1 MVTMLGV
8 SQIVTKT
15 KRAGSSILS
24 SVSRGMSIHSD
35 PEVVTSEQGETV
47 PKRREIIPEQPR
59 TVPKPQKSTPK
70 PQGSASKPQES
81 IPEPQGRVSKQEET
95 IPVQQKVI
103 PVQQETISVQQ
114 EFIPV
119 RQKTIPAQ
127 QETIIE
133 QQEVIPVKQEAT
145 PELRQEVIPERQE
158 TIPELRREIVPERR
172 ETIPEVRQ
180 EIIPERRETIPELRR
195 EIIPER
201 RETIP
206 ERQETIPKCQEIIPE
221 LGDATAEPRYTTAG
235 PSSRATAEDTSLFQH
250 SDWYDRPDQGLD
262 LNLAAAQTGNWKRWT
277 VKLEFTQQGS
287 RRTGTAFYINL
298 AQKSGRILLTA
309 GHNLISEDGEIVQ
322 DMKISETGEVI
333 TPANIFISKIYRN
346 KPCSD
351 SKVDDYGMIL
361 LPGRPQGGF
370 GFSLKVAEASSSDMR
385 QIGVNIIGYH
395 QIINEP
401 DFYSGRID
409 QVAPKYLKYNIQSVP
424 GNSGGPVWIGS
435 EGREIAIGIHN
446 YGGDKK
452 KKKSPAQGTRI
463 HLGVLE
469 DICRWTAGTGCNVG
483 YLSKRLA
490 VCGLKPPHDKYP
502 DPELTFYMKF
512 TRGVRTAKA
521 RLGAEELETTFDVL
535 PGLTPSC
542 AVGPNGFQK
551 SLTPARY
558 VFRFK
563 EWTAWQEN
571 SDDEGEDTGGR
582 RVAPTNSEPKP
593 QWVRWRT
600 DKDIDRVELSERI
613 RDDSLVELQDK
624 AKGFQI
630 IQGQRKLRMMVDE
643 VDQMPPE
650 GPEGLYE
657 LYESER
663 VGFIPAKDK
672 HTENLY
678 CLFRFA

>member
-1 MVTMLGV
+1 MIGV
-8 SQIVTKT
+8 SQIVNKT
-15 KRAGSSILS
+15 KRAGSSIIS

-35 PEVVTSEQGETV
+35 PEVVASGQRETA
-47 PKRREIIPEQPR
+47 PKQREIIPEQPR
-59 TVPKPQKSTPK
+59 TVLKSQKSIPK
-70 PQGSASKPQES
+70 NQGSTPEPQEN

-95 IPVQQKVI
+95 TPVQQKVM
-103 PVQQETISVQQ
+103 PVQQETISVRR

-119 RQKTIPAQ
+119 RLETIIERQDTIPAQ
-127 QETIIE
+127 RVEQETIIE
-133 QQEVIPVKQEAT
+133 QQE
-145 PELRQEVIPERQE
+145 
-158 TIPELRREIVPERR
+158 
-172 ETIPEVRQ
+172 
-180 EIIPERRETIPELRR
+180 EIIPERRDTIPELRR

-201 RETIP
+201 QETIPEVQQEIIP
-206 ERQETIPKCQEIIPE
+206 ERQEISPE

-235 PSSRATAEDTSLFQH
+235 PSSRATAEDNSLFQH

-262 LNLAAAQTGNWKRWT
+262 LNLAAAQTGNWKSWT

-333 TPANIFISKIYRN
+333 TPANIFISEVYRN

-351 SKVDDYGMIL
+351 SKIDDYGMIL

-469 DICRWTAGTGCNVG
+469 DICRWTATTGCNVG

-542 AVGPNGFQK
+542 AMGANGHQK
-551 SLTPARY
+551 TLTPARY

-571 SDDEGEDTGGR
+571 SDNEGEDTGGR
-582 RVAPTNSEPKP
+582 RVAPTNSELKP

-600 DKDIDRVELSERI
+600 DKDIDRVELSERM

-624 AKGFQI
+624 ASGFQI

-663 VGFIPAKDK
+663 VGFIPAGDK
-672 HTENLY
+672 YTKNLY

>member
-1 MVTMLGV
+1 
-8 SQIVTKT
+8 
-15 KRAGSSILS
+15 
-24 SVSRGMSIHSD
+24 MSIHSD
-35 PEVVTSEQGETV
+35 PEVVISEQQETV

-59 TVPKPQKSTPK
+59 TAPKPQKSTPE
-70 PQGSASKPQES
+70 PQES

-103 PVQQETISVQQ
+103 PVIVQE

-119 RQKTIPAQ
+119 RQETIPAQ
-127 QETIIE
+127 QEIIID
-133 QQEVIPVKQEAT
+133 QQEVIPVKQEVA
-145 PELRQEVIPERQE
+145 PELRQDIIPERQE
-158 TIPELRREIVPERR
+158 TTPELRRKIIPERR
-172 ETIPEVRQ
+172 ETIPEVRR
-180 EIIPERRETIPELRR
+180 ETIPEARRETIPEARRETIPERRETIPELRR
-195 EIIPER
+195 E
-201 RETIP
+201 TIP
-206 ERQETIPKCQEIIPE
+206 ERQEAIPERQETMPE
-221 LGDATAEPRYTTAG
+221 LGDTTAEPRYTTAG
-235 PSSRATAEDTSLFQH
+235 PSSPATAEDTSLFQH

-333 TPANIFISKIYRN
+333 TPANIFISEVYRN

-409 QVAPKYLKYNIQSVP
+409 QVAPKCLKYNIQSVP

-469 DICRWTAGTGCNVG
+469 DICRWTTASGCNVG

-512 TRGVRTAKA
+512 ARGVRTAKA

-535 PGLTPSC
+535 PGLTPSF
-542 AVGPNGFQK
+542 AVGPNGLQK
-551 SLTPARY
+551 SLTPTRY

-563 EWTAWQEN
+563 EWMAWQEN

-643 VDQMPPE
+643 VDQMPSE

-663 VGFIPAKDK
+663 VGFIPAGAK

-678 CLFRFA
+678 CLFRFAEDGGKKQ